1 MCERGNELLRN
12 LDMPSNGA
20 KQLWKPEKLVKQ
32 IDSPIHQHP
41 IDPPPY
47 TTYLN
52 QKSHEHSNSYAYPA
66 QAKCHE
72 RTVFDRL
79 TDTAYFTGVHK
90 ERFDEYGNGRGL
102 AGREY
107 LFVHDGL
114 TESPSR
120 THEVYSSV
128 IKTRT
133 HLQNPN
139 IIQYVALSLYAA
151 KKSVVTP
158 GTLGVQK
165 YGVQI
170 AAPKLMWLFR
180 NGDKYH
186 NGVPFFLRAHIQT
199 LNALYYEISK
209 KITPINGSI
218 RKLYDQNLKQ
228 ISRLEEI
235 VDGAKYLCSSGE
247 PPAPLAKM
255 EKFLNP
261 WVIQKPERRV
271 PTNFFEI

>member
-1 MCERGNELLRN
+1 MHGRGNELLWN
-12 LDMPSNGA
+12 LDMPSNEA
-20 KQLWKPEKLVKQ
+20 KTLWKSENPVQ
-32 IDSPIHQHP
+32 HIDSPVHRHP
-41 IDPPPY
+41 IDSPPY
-47 TTYLN
+47 ISYLN
-52 QKSHEHSNSYAYPA
+52 NQSRAA
-66 QAKCHE
+66 QSKRRE
-72 RTVFDRL
+72 RTVFERL
-79 TDTAYFTGVHK
+79 TDTAYFTGAHK

-114 TESPSR
+114 TESSSR

-128 IKTRT
+128 IKT
-133 HLQNPN
+133 P
-139 IIQYVALSLYAA
+139 

-165 YGVQI
+165 FGVQI

-180 NGDKYH
+180 NGDKH
-186 NGVPFFLRAHIQT
+186 HDGVPFFLRAHIQT

-218 RKLYDQNLKQ
+218 RKLYDQSLKP
-228 ISRLEEI
+228 ISRLAEI

-261 WVIQKPERRV
+261 WVIQKPEGRV
-271 PTNFFEI
+271 PTSFFEI